1 MTLVRLPL
9 MRFVPALVLTLGL
22 AAASPA
28 TDLFAAATDAVKR
41 DYYGWATADFG
52 ALTVQYSA
60 VLAERCAPQG
70 ETCDYATGRAV
81 LTELFKAFGDAHT
94 NVRDPEGAARL
105 NEVTRDLAV
114 SRTGARVVRV
124 EGGLLVAGV
133 MPGSPAEA
141 AGLRRLDLL
150 TQVEGQ
156 NAGKRGGENAPVGP
170 NEFIRLERAGQ
181 PLSVT
186 VRRAGEPERE
196 VQLPTATLKARDVP
210 TLSWVGQ
217 DSKTALIDL
226 PTFLSSDSS
235 ELFLARVKEAQAAGA
250 RRLIV
255 DLRFNGGGSLT
266 ECVAAASTFDPVRY
280 KSQFQV
286 GSYTYV
292 GVRGESLSAL
302 SAFFTPQ
309 QGRVWNG
316 PAAVLIGPNTASCA
330 EVFSFFARKSGAITV
345 GEDTR
350 GVGNSGVLF
359 FPLPDGGVVSVTV
372 LRAFTA
378 DGQPLPDHLTPVVRA
393 PTDITLLSTE
403 GRDSTLEAA
412 LTALDAQE
420 SASR

>member
-1 MTLVRLPL
+1 MIPLRLRPVRL
-9 MRFVPALVLTLGL
+9 VPAVVLTLGL

-28 TDLFAAATDAVKR
+28 TDLFSAATEAVRR
-41 DYYGWATADFG
+41 DYFGWATADFR
-52 ALTVQYSA
+52 ALTQQYSA
-60 VLAERCAPQG
+60 TLTERCATQG
-70 ETCDYATGRAV
+70 DNCDYATGRAV
-81 LTELFKAFGDAHT
+81 VTELFKAFGDAHT
-94 NVRDPEGAARL
+94 NIRDPEGAARL
-105 NEVTRDLAV
+105 NEVTQDLAV

-150 TQVEGQ
+150 TQVGGQ
-156 NAGKRGGENAPVGP
+156 AAGKRNGENAPVGP
-170 NEFIRLERAGQ
+170 NEFVRLERAGQ
-181 PLSVT
+181 PLN
-186 VRRAGEPERE
+186 VRMVRAGEPERE
-196 VQLPTATLKARDVP
+196 LLLPTATLKARDIP
-210 TLSWVGQ
+210 TLSWVGT

-286 GSYTYV
+286 GSYTYT
-292 GVRGESLSAL
+292 GIRGESVSAL
-302 SAFFTPQ
+302 AAFFTPA

-316 PAAVLIGPNTASCA
+316 PVAVLIGPNTASCA
-330 EVFSFFARKSGAITV
+330 EVFSFFASKAGAITV
-345 GEDTR
+345 GENTR

-372 LRAFTA
+372 LRAFTS
-378 DGQPLPDHLTPVVRA
+378 DGQPLPDHIIPAVNA
-393 PTDITLLSTE
+393 PTDIGLLSTE

-412 LTALDAQE
+412 LKALDAQGT
-420 SASR
+420 AR

>member
-1 MTLVRLPL
+1 M
-9 MRFVPALVLTLGL
+9 LGL

-28 TDLFAAATDAVKR
+28 TDLFTAATDAVRR

-52 ALTVQYSA
+52 ALTQQYGS
-60 VLAERCAPQG
+60 LLTDRCAPQG
-70 ETCDYATGRAV
+70 EGCDYATGRAV
-81 LTELFKAFGDAHT
+81 LTELFKSFGDAHT
-94 NVRDPEGAARL
+94 NVRDAEGAARL

-133 MPGSPAEA
+133 MPGSPAET

-150 TQVEGQ
+150 TQVGGQ
-156 NAGKRGGENAPVGP
+156 DAGKRNGENAPVGP
-170 NEFIRLERAGQ
+170 NEFVRLERAGP
-181 PLSVT
+181 PLSVRL
-186 VRRAGEPERE
+186 RRAGEPERDLL
-196 VQLPTATLKARDVP
+196 LPTATLKARDVP

-217 DSKTALIDL
+217 DGKTALIDL

-235 ELFLARVKEAQAAGA
+235 ELFLARVKEAQTAGA

-255 DLRFNGGGSLT
+255 DLRFNSGGSLT

-292 GVRGESLSAL
+292 GVRGQSVPAL
-302 SAFFTPQ
+302 AALFTPAR
-309 QGRVWNG
+309 GRVWNG

-330 EVFSFFARKSGAITV
+330 EVFSFFAQKAGAITV
-345 GEDTR
+345 GENTR
-350 GVGNSGVLF
+350 GVANSGVLF

-378 DGQPLPDHLTPVVRA
+378 DGQPLPDHLSPAVLA
-393 PTDITLLSTE
+393 PTDIALLSAE

-420 SASR
+420 ASAR